1 MDQTWRLI
9 SLENKVGGGGG
20 PKVSSRVSLRVTG
33 QAVVP
38 LTMVAAGGS
47 EGWAWGGR
55 CESVFEQV
63 ESEMPGR
70 ALGGAVLLGQA
81 SGGLGLQVP
90 LPQAGPG

>member
-9 SLENKVGGGGG
+9 SLENKVGSGGG
-20 PKVSSRVSLRVTG
+20 PRVSLQVTG

-38 LTMVAAGGS
+38 LTTVVVVGGS

-55 CESVFEQV
+55 CEFVFEQV

-70 ALGGAVLLGQA
+70 ALGGAVLLGEA
-81 SGGLGLQVP
+81 SGGLGLQIP

>member
-20 PKVSSRVSLRVTG
+20 PRVSLRVTG

-38 LTMVAAGGS
+38 LTTVVAAGGS

-55 CESVFEQV
+55 CESAFEQV

-90 LPQAGPG
+90 LPQAGPE